1 MLRTQLLLNYT
12 LEDHGAVLDVERIT
26 IKLITKHGWVIAY
39 YGTIP
44 TCPQPNS
51 LNLINVGSDSATL
64 TWSTFATDSL
74 WNTYITPSGV
84 SPNNS
89 HLIVSNNDT
98 RFLWNGPKNWLLV
111 SKKKELIKNI
121 LDKFKDTDF
130 AVTDLSHSRAIIEI
144 EGQDV
149 KEVLKKGC
157 PFNFDSLEKNKSIN
171 STYNGIT
178 LTIDMLDDNPNK
190 VRLFALRSFGESLY
204 HSITDASLEYGFKSV

>member
-1 MLRTQLLLNYT
+1 MSSLVSALAYVHTTGQFGDYEGKNENDLLKISENKNLLIVQVVQYKNST
-12 LEDHGAVLDVERIT
+12 VPFQSIDIDGL
-26 IKLITKHGWVIAY
+26 KLKNEPLSV
-39 YGTIP
+39 
-44 TCPQPNS
+44 
-51 LNLINVGSDSATL
+51 
-64 TWSTFATDSL
+64 
-74 WNTYITPSGV
+74 
-84 SPNNS
+84 
-89 HLIVSNNDT
+89 VSNNDT

-111 SKKKELIKNI
+111 SNKKELIKSI